1 MGSGAG
7 SKGAFVASDSDR
19 KKIRQ
24 MRCEHG
30 YVFPL
35 EFDETNCEQKHTK
48 PEQANTPIKPLKQG
62 IRKK

>member
-19 KKIRQ
+19 KKIKQ
-24 MRCEHG
+24 MRRKHG

-35 EFDETNCEQKHTK
+35 KFDETDREQKYAK
-48 PEQANTPIKPLKQG
+48 PEQTNPPIKPLKQG
-62 IRKK
+62 VRNK